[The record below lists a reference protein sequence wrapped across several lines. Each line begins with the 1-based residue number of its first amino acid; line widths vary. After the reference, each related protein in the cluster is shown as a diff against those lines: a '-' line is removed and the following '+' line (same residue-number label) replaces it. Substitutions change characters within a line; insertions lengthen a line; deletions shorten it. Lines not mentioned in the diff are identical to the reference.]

1 LSSSGG
7 FYGYVGDDPAAV
19 ESALAELGHVGDT
32 FAVLAGEVE
41 HDTASIRQFWP
52 KGRTGELAAADAARI
67 GGALDECHQVF
78 ARAQRG
84 LSELYPVLVAGRR
97 RVDDLNHAYLVLAGP
112 VNTYNG
118 TLAADFPGLAA
129 PQQLFEAQDTLRAV
143 RARAGYESVAD
154 IDRAY
159 ARVRA
164 QVSEEAILCEGLLN
178 QLAAQGSPVPGQAVG
193 QSKFDVSFGLLR
205 AGEVAGIL
213 DGSIGFPSDTMGVH
227 DAWLLLSPDQRTELL
242 RARPLWFGN
251 LNGIPVADRNTA
263 NQATLTAQLDRLA
276 VGLEAAGLA
285 PTADPTGLDGL
296 DLAQIRRLEAR
307 CGLTLREAKQALL
320 LQYQL
325 TAYGKSETQL
335 TAYGKSETQLLAYEP
350 GAFGGK
356 GRAAIAFGNLD
367 HAANIAFCVPG
378 FQSSLDNIKN
388 VASDA
393 QNLYDQAYLVDP
405 GHTAVVAWQGYD
417 APGGADVLTQG
428 AAQGGGRRLAA
439 DVNAVRVTHAGPV
452 GTLTVIGH
460 SYGSTTTALAL
471 QRDHMQVDQVALI
484 GSPGVGGD
492 AQTVAG
498 LHLKSSQVFVGAAS
512 RDIVTMAHSLSD
524 DILGTDALG
533 ANPALDTFGAT
544 AFKAESV
551 DRGFDLA
558 LSDHSRYYDATGQSE
573 SLYALVDIATGHG
586 DRLGADGMLA
596 QPRHEVGIDKSKLPI
611 FLRRALREIPMD
623 LVVAP
628 EGSRTPTA
636 GHDHA
641 NDPRRPSP

>member
-1 LSSSGG
+1 M
-7 FYGYVGDDPAAV
+7 GDDPAAV
-19 ESALAELGHVGDT
+19 ESALAELGHLGDT

-78 ARAQRG
+78 ARAERG

-112 VNTYNG
+112 VNSYNG
-118 TLAADFPGLAA
+118 ALAADFPGLAA
-129 PQQLFEAQDTLRAV
+129 PQQLFEAQDTLRAA

-164 QVSEEAILCEGLLN
+164 QVSEEATICEGLLN
-178 QLAAQGSPVPGQAVG
+178 QLAAQGSPAPGQAVG

-227 DAWLLLSPDQRTELL
+227 QAWLLLSPDQRTELL

-251 LNGIPVADRNTA
+251 LNGIPAADRNTA
-263 NQATLTAQLDRLA
+263 NQATLTAQRLLLEKACQEVGIATPNRPEDLDRIPPNTLSLMQTLGFS
-276 VGLEAAGLA
+276 VQG
-285 PTADPTGLDGL
+285 
-296 DLAQIRRLEAR
+296 AR
-307 CGLTLREAKQALL
+307 QALL
-320 LQYQL
+320 LKAQL
-325 TAYGKSETQL
+325 DQDGVP
-335 TAYGKSETQLLAYEP
+335 TQLLAYEP
-350 GAFGGK
+350 GAYGGK
-356 GRAAIAFGNLD
+356 GRAAIVYGNLD
-367 HAANIAFCVPG
+367 LADNIAFCVPG
-378 FQSSLDNIKN
+378 FLSSLDNVNN

-393 QNLYDQAYLVDP
+393 LHLYHAAIAADQ
-405 GHTAVVAWQGYD
+405 GRHIAVVAWQGYD

-428 AAQGGGRRLAA
+428 AAEAGARLLAA
-439 DVNAVRVTHAGPV
+439 DVNAVRVTHAGAV
-452 GTLTVIGH
+452 GTLTVVGH
-460 SYGSTTTALAL
+460 SYGSTTTGLAL

-498 LHLKSSQVFVGAAS
+498 LHLLPSQVFVGAAS
-512 RDIVTMAHSLSD
+512 HDIVTEAPPV
-524 DILGTDALG
+524 LG
-533 ANPALDTFGAT
+533 ANPALDTFGAIR
-544 AFKAESV
+544 FEAESI
-551 DRGFDLA
+551 DRGTGNIKD
-558 LSDHSRYYDATGQSE
+558 SIIGDHSRYYDTVNHSE
-573 SLYALVDIATGHG
+573 SLYSLADIVTGHG

-596 QPRHEVGIDKSKLPI
+596 QPRHLEMVPTFGGAPYEVMSD
-611 FLRRALREIPMD
+611 
-623 LVVAP
+623 P
-628 EGSRTPTA
+628 EASRTPTT

-641 NDPRRPSP
+641 NDVQYELRKPGP

>member
-19 ESALAELGHVGDT
+19 ESALAELGHLGDT

-78 ARAQRG
+78 ARAERG

-112 VNTYNG
+112 VNSYNG
-118 TLAADFPGLAA
+118 ALAADFPGLAA
-129 PQQLFEAQDTLRAV
+129 PQQLFEAQDTLRAA

-164 QVSEEAILCEGLLN
+164 QVSEEATICEGLLN
-178 QLAAQGSPVPGQAVG
+178 QLAAQGSPAPGQAVG

-227 DAWLLLSPDQRTELL
+227 QAWLLLSPDQRTELL

-251 LNGIPVADRNTA
+251 LNGIPAADRNTA
-263 NQATLTAQLDRLA
+263 NQATLTAQRLLLEKACQEVGIATPNRPEDLDRIPPNTLSLMQTLGFS
-276 VGLEAAGLA
+276 VQG
-285 PTADPTGLDGL
+285 
-296 DLAQIRRLEAR
+296 AR
-307 CGLTLREAKQALL
+307 QALL
-320 LQYQL
+320 LKAQL
-325 TAYGKSETQL
+325 DQDGVP
-335 TAYGKSETQLLAYEP
+335 TQLLAYEP
-350 GAFGGK
+350 GAYGGK
-356 GRAAIAFGNLD
+356 GRAAIVYGNLD
-367 HAANIAFCVPG
+367 LADNIAFCVPG
-378 FQSSLDNIKN
+378 FLSSLDNVNN

-393 QNLYDQAYLVDP
+393 LHLYHAAIAADQ
-405 GHTAVVAWQGYD
+405 GRHIAVVAWQGYD

-428 AAQGGGRRLAA
+428 AAEAGARLLAA
-439 DVNAVRVTHAGPV
+439 DVNAVRVTHAGAV
-452 GTLTVIGH
+452 GTLTVVGH
-460 SYGSTTTALAL
+460 SYGSTTTGLAL

-498 LHLKSSQVFVGAAS
+498 LHLLPSQVFVGAAS
-512 RDIVTMAHSLSD
+512 HDIVTEAPPV
-524 DILGTDALG
+524 LG
-533 ANPALDTFGAT
+533 ANPALDTFGAIR
-544 AFKAESV
+544 FEAESI
-551 DRGFDLA
+551 DRGTGNIKD
-558 LSDHSRYYDATGQSE
+558 SIIGDHSRYYDTVNHSE
-573 SLYALVDIATGHG
+573 SLYSLADIVTGHG

-596 QPRHEVGIDKSKLPI
+596 QPRHLEMVPTFGGAPYEVMSD
-611 FLRRALREIPMD
+611 
-623 LVVAP
+623 P
-628 EGSRTPTA
+628 EASRTPTT

-641 NDPRRPSP
+641 NDVQYELRKPGP